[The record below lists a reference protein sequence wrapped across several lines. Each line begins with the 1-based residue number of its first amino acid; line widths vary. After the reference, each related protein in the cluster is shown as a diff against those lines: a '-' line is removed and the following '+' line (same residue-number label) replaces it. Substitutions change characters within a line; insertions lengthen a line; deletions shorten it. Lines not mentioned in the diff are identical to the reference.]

1 MEMNHESMEDIFQY
15 EGTQYQEGDIITG
28 KVVGKIAD
36 GLIVDIGLKSEGIVP
51 ISDFVKEEK
60 EFKIGD
66 AIEVILLKKESKSG
80 QIILSYEQARQVRIW
95 EKLEQ
100 VNHRQEIVEG
110 VVTKKLKGG
119 VNVELFGTEVF
130 MPASH
135 IGLTYIKDLDTLIGQ
150 TVKVRIITFDQNKPN
165 VVVSQRVVM
174 EEELKHKKEQL
185 WNEIKVGDTCKG
197 IIKNIT
203 DFGAFVDL
211 GGSEGLLHV
220 HDLSWGKTKKVSDIL
235 KIGEEIEVKILQLD
249 KINEKISLGLKQ
261 LTPDP
266 WSSVKIKYPVDAVVD
281 GKVST
286 LADFGAFVELEEG
299 VEGLIH
305 VSEMSWVEYVKHPS
319 KILKAGDMVQAKV
332 LAIDE
337 EKRRISLGLRQV
349 QPNPWLEAGKKYK
362 PGAKVTGIV
371 SHIAPFGAF
380 VKLADGI
387 EGLIHVSDLSWQ
399 ERISHP
405 KQILKIDDKI
415 VAVVLKVDETEQK
428 ISLGFK
434 QLQENPY
441 TAYQAGDILD
451 VEVAEVV
458 PHGVVVAIHNQLK
471 GFIHVSQLSAGEY
484 VEDPAKIVKPGQKLT
499 AKVIKVDTTEG
510 KINLS
515 VKEYSKAIRKKT
527 IAQYSA
533 QQEQKVTLGDVM
545 GENLAKFLKKE

>member
-1 MEMNHESMEDIFQY
+1 MEMNHESMDDIFQY
-15 EGTQYQEGDIITG
+15 EGTQHQEGDIIIG
-28 KVVGKIAD
+28 KVVGKVDD
-36 GLIVDIGLKSEGIVP
+36 GLVVDIGLKSEGIVP
-51 ISDFVKEEK
+51 ISDFIKEEK
-60 EFKIGD
+60 EFKVGD
-66 AIEVILLKKESKSG
+66 SIEVILLKKESKSG
-80 QIILSYEQARQVRIW
+80 QIILSYEQARQVHIW

-100 VNHRQEIVEG
+100 ASRHQEVVEG
-110 VVTKKLKGG
+110 VITKKVKGG

-135 IGLTYIKDLDTLIGQ
+135 IGLTFIKDLDTLIGQ
-150 TVKVRIITFDQNKPN
+150 PVKVKIITFDQNKPN
-165 VVVSQRVVM
+165 VVVSQRMVI
-174 EEELKHKKEQL
+174 EEELKQKKEQL
-185 WNEIKVGDTCKG
+185 WNEIKEGDIRKG

-203 DFGAFVDL
+203 DFGCFIDL
-211 GGSEGLLHV
+211 GGSEGLLHI
-220 HDLSWGKTKKVSDIL
+220 HDISWGKTKKVSDIL
-235 KIGEEIEVKILQLD
+235 KIGEEIEVKVLQLD

-261 LTPDP
+261 LTADP
-266 WSSVKIKYPVDAVVD
+266 WSNVKIKYPVAAVVE

-319 KILKAGDMVQAKV
+319 KILKVGDLVQAKV
-332 LAIDE
+332 LAMDE

-349 QPNPWLEAGKKYK
+349 QPNPWQEAGKKYK
-362 PGAKVTGIV
+362 PGTKVMGVV

-380 VKLADGI
+380 IKLADGI

-405 KQILKIDDKI
+405 KQVLKINDK
-415 VAVVLKVDETEQK
+415 VEAVVLKVDVAEQK

-434 QLQENPY
+434 QLQKNPY
-441 TAYQAGDILD
+441 TACQRGDILE
-451 VEVAEVV
+451 VEVVEIV

-471 GFIHVSQLSAGEY
+471 GFIHVSQLSAEEY
-484 VEDPAKIVKPGQKLT
+484 VEDPAKIVNPGQKLT
-499 AKVIKVDTTEG
+499 AKIIKVDPEEG

-515 VKEYSKAIRKKT
+515 VKEYSKALKKET
-527 IAQYSA
+527 IAKYST